1 MPGWFFKYLRKVPAP
16 GTVRGVRYVYGRTE
30 GGSVLVGRVGGL
42 QSKTL
47 EVKFP
52 RKYRVSLT
60 RSYIPRPT
68 RMGGTTVNVSRGGLR
83 VSPYGGSGYFGSRT
97 YGIGPLRKPLGGI
110 TPSSQGRVLRLIRA
124 FRAAR

>member
-1 MPGWFFKYLRKVPAP
+1 MPGGFFKYLRKVPAP
-16 GTVRGVRYVYGRTE
+16 GTVRGVRYVYGRTS

-47 EVKFP
+47 EVQFP
-52 RKYRVSLT
+52 RS
-60 RSYIPRPT
+60 RSYVPRPN
-68 RMGGTTVNVSRGGLR
+68 RIGGTIVNVSRGGLR
-83 VSPYGGSGYFGSRT
+83 VTPYGGSGYFGNRT
-97 YGIGPLRKPLGGI
+97 YGIGPLRKPLRGI